1 MRKGLITASVLGAA
15 FAISALVDR
24 GMYLGAIGCIGW
36 IGFVSYANLK
46 RPRAATRGK
55 KENISTHQDSFRL
68 YSLMD
73 DYRFQERIRILK
85 AKEDAHDSI

>member
-24 GMYLGAIGCIGW
+24 GLYLGAIGCIGW
-36 IGFVSYANLK
+36 IIFVVYANMK
-46 RPRAATRGK
+46 KPRRAGRGK
-55 KENISTHQDSFRL
+55 EKPIRNDSFRV

-85 AKEDAHDSI
+85 AKEDAR

>member
-1 MRKGLITASVLGAA
+1 MRKGLITASVLVAA

-24 GMYLGAIGCIGW
+24 GLYLGALGCIGW
-36 IGFVSYANLK
+36 IGFVAYANLK

-68 YSLMD
+68 YNLTD
-73 DYRFQERIRILK
+73 DARFQERIRIIK
-85 AKEDAHDSI
+85 AWEEAK